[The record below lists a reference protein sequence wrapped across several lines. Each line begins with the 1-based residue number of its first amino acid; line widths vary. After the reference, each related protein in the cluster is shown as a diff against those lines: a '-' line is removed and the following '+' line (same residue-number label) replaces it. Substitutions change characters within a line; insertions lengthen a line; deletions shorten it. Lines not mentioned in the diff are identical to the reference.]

1 MIVKF
6 KPFEKYFA
14 KHSNSMN
21 SSNNNDVLCIRQAEH
36 INKAQLSNEINE
48 I

>member
-6 KPFEKYFA
+6 KSFEKYVA
-14 KHSNSMN
+14 KHSKSMN
-21 SSNNNDVLCIRQAEH
+21 SSNKNDVLCIRQAEH
-36 INKAQLSNEINE
+36 INRAQLSNEINE